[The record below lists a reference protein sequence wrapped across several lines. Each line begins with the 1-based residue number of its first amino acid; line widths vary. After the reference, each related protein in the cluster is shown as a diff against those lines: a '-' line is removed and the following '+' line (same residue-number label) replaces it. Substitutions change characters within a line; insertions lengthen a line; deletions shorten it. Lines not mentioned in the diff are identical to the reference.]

1 MSYNQYDSTITI
13 DDQMSAATYFA
24 PPERLN
30 AEEIAVQ
37 VEKLMRNE
45 MLVTAFDA
53 VPITLVILNEQR
65 QIIGANSSTKEQFGD
80 SALTVLGKRPGEA
93 FNCKYAPMG
102 PGGCGTG
109 KACATCGAVRTILET
124 IDTGQKSTGEC
135 CLESVGS
142 DGNVQCLELKVTVS
156 PFRVENNNEKYY
168 SLILEDNSQT
178 KRLEVFQRLFFHDV
192 LNTIGCIKGYVDILR
207 DGDFGET
214 SNVQEDCE
222 PSLVPFLVGLCD
234 QLHDEVNAH
243 RQLISAENG
252 ELVVKHDVIRPQD
265 IIDAIACNYQK
276 HEIGEGHFIT
286 TLPSQCGEGE
296 TDHLLLMRIL
306 GNMTKNAI
314 EASQAGSTIT
324 LSCTED
330 DGQITFYV
338 NNPGVIPDEVRYQIF
353 KRSFS
358 TKQKVGRGIG
368 TYSMRLLGEKYLGG
382 EVGFDSDEQFGT
394 TFWVRIPVKPMS

>member
-1 MSYNQYDSTITI
+1 MPV
-13 DDQMSAATYFA
+13 ATYFA
-24 PPERLN
+24 PPERLD

-37 VEKLMRNE
+37 TEKFVQNE

-65 QIIGANSSTKEQFGD
+65 QIIGANSLTKEQFGD

-93 FNCKYAPMG
+93 FNCKYAPAG

-109 KACATCGAVRTILET
+109 KACITCGAVQSILKTIE
-124 IDTGQKSTGEC
+124 TGQKSTGEC
-135 CLESVGS
+135 CLESVGG

-156 PFRVENNNEKYY
+156 PFQIENDKYY
-168 SLILEDNSQT
+168 SLILEDNSQN

-192 LNTIGCIKGYVDILR
+192 LNTVGCIKGYVDILQ
-207 DGDFGET
+207 DGDFIEVDNIPEHG
-214 SNVQEDCE
+214 SE

-243 RQLISAENG
+243 RQLISAEIG

-265 IIDAIACNYQK
+265 IITAIAGNYQK
-276 HEIGEGHFIT
+276 HEIGEGHVIT

-314 EASQAGSTIT
+314 EASPAGSTIT
-324 LSCTED
+324 LSCAEN
-330 DGQITFYV
+330 DGQITFCV

-382 EVGFDSDEQFGT
+382 EVGFDSDEQSGT
-394 TFWVRIPVKPMS
+394 TFWVRIPAKPMS